1 LVILPLLGVT
11 ETPDEQP
18 KTIEEDWNKK
28 IKQSDTKESA
38 SKGGI
43 SSAGGV
49 YEPAE

>member
-1 LVILPLLGVT
+1 LLGVT

-28 IKQSDTKESA
+28 LNKSEEKESS
-38 SKGGI
+38 SKG
-43 SSAGGV
+43 SLPSNGGV